1 MANIIIKSEEQRQH
15 EEYVA
20 RKFGAGRSSEDREAV
35 ETISRRTQEAVEKAR
50 RMEGRKLW

>member
-15 EEYVA
+15 EAYVA
-20 RKFGAGRSSEDREAV
+20 EKFGAGRNPEDREAV